1 MNTQTKN
8 TQSKNKK
15 KIALKRIALVL
26 TAIVFIFAASGS
38 MAMCPDRAM
47 EGRTFEVGGWTLFQF
62 NRSNRPWSRHVW
74 ITSLNDYSLI
84 DNGVLT
90 IPARIGGHNI
100 QGFGEAGAS
109 GWRAGFYTQKVVV
122 PAEVP
127 ITSIFWV
134 MDTARGSPGNW
145 ERGRVRYVELL
156 SSTFENIDFGNTVE
170 FWRYIYRPSQEPL
183 PRENVK
189 LIIIPDGS
197 TQKFI
202 ARINEQGHT
211 NLSTLI
217 NFIEKSQFTQGAK
230 NNA

>member
-26 TAIVFIFAASGS
+26 TAMVFIFAASGS

-47 EGRTFEVGGWTLFQF
+47 EGRTFDAEGWTLFQF

-84 DNGVLT
+84 KEGVLT

-127 ITSIFWV
+127 VTSIFWA
-134 MDTARGSPGNW
+134 MGTARGSPGNW
-145 ERGRVRYVELL
+145 EHNIPRYVELL
-156 SSTFENIDFGNTVE
+156 SSTFENVDLWGGGIFGET
-170 FWRYIYRPSQEPL
+170 
-183 PRENVK
+183 
-189 LIIIPDGS
+189 IIIPDGS
-197 TQKFI
+197 TQNFI
-202 ARINEQGHT
+202 DRIESFNFT
-211 NLSTLI
+211 VSRFT
-217 NFIEKSQFTQGAK
+217 FIEKSQFTQG
-230 NNA
+230 